1 MPVFNNSRLV
11 WKSVEKGADAS
22 PMTTLTSPH
31 DLLSAIPF
39 LVGFKPEDSIVLMS
53 IKNDSIFMALRIDFP
68 DSLDPDQINTLISHL
83 QRDDAEAAIAVYY
96 IPESSSDADLMIKTI
111 TDAIDEREIHLRES
125 LIVHANRWRSLMCE
139 DSECCPPEGSP
150 LPELDRSRI
159 AAEQVALGKPIPFES
174 VDELINSISALEADQ
189 ELLTYMGEIPEIDY
203 EGNSV
208 PLQRE
213 GAEAITDFI
222 ADFVAEGLC
231 RDKKLL
237 ALLLVRLLDLQV
249 RDFALGSVTA
259 DMSET
264 YFSAWRWLL
273 RIAPEG
279 YVAPVATVFAAIAY
293 ERGDGAIA
301 HRALDRAEIDNPDYA
316 MTGLLRQV
324 FSAGWSPQSFS
335 AMRAELHPKICD
347 ALFSGTMSV

>member
-1 MPVFNNSRLV
+1 
-11 WKSVEKGADAS
+11 
-22 PMTTLTSPH
+22 MTTLTSPH
-31 DLLSAIPF
+31 DLLAAIPF

-53 IKNDSIFMALRIDFP
+53 IKDDSIFMAMRIDFP
-68 DSLDPDQINTLISHL
+68 DSLDPEQIDTLISHL

-96 IPESSSDADLMIKTI
+96 IPESSTDADLLIKTI
-111 TDAIDEREIHLRES
+111 TDAIDNKKIPLRES
-125 LIVHANRWRSLMCE
+125 LIVHAGRWRSLICG
-139 DSECCPPEGSP
+139 DIDCCPPEGSP
-150 LPELDRSRI
+150 LPELGESRI
-159 AAEQVALGKPIPFES
+159 AAEQVALGKPVPFEN
-174 VDELINSISALEADQ
+174 VFQLIDSISALESDH
-189 ELLTYMGEIPEIDY
+189 ELSEYIRSIPEIDY
-203 EGNSV
+203 ENDPV
-208 PLQRE
+208 PLQRQLQRQ

-222 ADFVAEGLC
+222 ADFAADGLC

-237 ALLLVRLLDLQV
+237 ALIIVRLLDLQV
-249 RDFALGSVTA
+249 RDFALGSVTE
-259 DMSET
+259 DRSDL

-279 YVAPVATVFAAIAY
+279 YVAPVATIFAAIAY

-301 HRALDRAEIDNPDYA
+301 HRALDRADLDNPNYA

-324 FSAGWSPQSFS
+324 FSSGWAPESFA